1 MRISKRVERI
11 PLSRTLAL
19 DARAKQLAAEGRDVV
34 NLAGGEP
41 DFDSPAVVRAAA
53 KACIDGARVRYTP
66 AAGRP
71 SLREAIARHLSA
83 TRGVPFE
90 ARQVAVCHSCKHALS
105 GTLLTLCEPGDD
117 VLVPEPAW
125 VSYVEQVRF
134 TGATPVGVPPRPDM
148 GPDFEALEAAVTSK
162 AVGLMLNSPGN
173 PSGYTW
179 TRDELERLA
188 DFARRHDLWLLSDE
202 IYGRMTFEG
211 DPYGSPVTLGE
222 DARARTVIVDGAS
235 KTFAM
240 TGYRIGFVAGPPE
253 VAAAV
258 ARLHSQLTG
267 APNTVG
273 QEAFE
278 AALLEEPPEVP
289 RMIEAFR
296 QRRDHVV
303 ARLEAIGLRTPRP
316 GGAFYAFPDIRTV
329 RPDGDSDRFC
339 EELLEEE
346 GLALVPG
353 SAFGV
358 PHHARMSFAA
368 SLETL
373 DDGLDRLERFA
384 ASRR

>member
-19 DARAKQLAAEGRDVV
+19 DTRAKQLAAEGKDIV

-41 DFDSPAVVRAAA
+41 DFDSPSVVRDAAT
-53 KACIDGARVRYTP
+53 ACIEGGRVRYTP
-66 AAGRP
+66 AAGLR
-71 SLREAIARHLSA
+71 SLRAAVANHLKA

-90 ARQVAVCHSCKHALS
+90 PEQVAICHSCKHALS
-105 GTLLTLCEPGDD
+105 GALLTLCEEGDD
-117 VLVPEPAW
+117 VLIPEPAW
-125 VSYVEQVRF
+125 VSYMEQVRF
-134 TGATPVGVPPRPDM
+134 VGATPVGVPPRPDM

-162 AVGLMLNSPGN
+162 AVGLMLNSPNN

-179 TRDELERLA
+179 SEPELQRLVE
-188 DFARRHDLWLLSDE
+188 FAERHDLWILSDE
-202 IYGRMTFEG
+202 IYGRMTF
-211 DPYGSPVTLGE
+211 DTDLYGSPVRLG
-222 DARARTVIVDGAS
+222 DSARARTVVVDGAS
-235 KTFAM
+235 KSFAM

-273 QEAFE
+273 QEAYE
-278 AALLEEPPEVP
+278 AALAGEPEEVP
-289 RMIEAFR
+289 GMMEAFKR
-296 QRRDHVV
+296 RRDHVV
-303 ARLEAIGLRTPRP
+303 ARLEAIGLRTPVP
-316 GGAFYAFPDIRTV
+316 GGAFYAFPDIRGIQ
-329 RPDGDSDRFC
+329 PDGDSDRFC
-339 EELLEEE
+339 EALLEEQ

-358 PHHARMSFAA
+358 PHHVRMCFAA